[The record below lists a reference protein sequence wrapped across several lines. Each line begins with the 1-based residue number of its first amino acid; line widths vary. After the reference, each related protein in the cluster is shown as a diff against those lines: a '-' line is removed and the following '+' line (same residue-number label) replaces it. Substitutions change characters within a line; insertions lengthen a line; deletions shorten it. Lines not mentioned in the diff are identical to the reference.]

1 VTERD
6 SANADKDAGQGAP
19 ETSYRGSP
27 VRQALAGRRLRPHTV
42 KREHKR
48 RYLGYENG
56 EPPDGLTDCDQYDA
70 GNRQK
75 ARKRTG
81 PH

>member
-1 VTERD
+1 MRD
-6 SANADKDAGQGAP
+6 KVPPRRPIGGLRSV
-19 ETSYRGSP
+19 RLLP
-27 VRQALAGRRLRPHTV
+27 VVALRPHTV

-56 EPPDGLTDCDQYDA
+56 EPPDGLADCDQYDA